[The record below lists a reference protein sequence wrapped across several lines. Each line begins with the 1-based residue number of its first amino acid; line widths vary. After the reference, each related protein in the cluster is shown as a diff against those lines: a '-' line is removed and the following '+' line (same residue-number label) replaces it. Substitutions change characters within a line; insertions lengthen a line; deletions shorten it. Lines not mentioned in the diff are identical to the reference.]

1 MVLGKM
7 ATGRSATEVVNQI
20 AGRYLPSVNIA
31 HLVCS
36 TLLLN
41 YLVAHLVVTTVWLSP
56 RGEEN
61 HHVVGGAN
69 HHLVGEANH
78 HLVGE
83 ANHHLVGEANLTSPS
98 SREEG
103 PPPHRRAYNQED
115 FTTHRV
121 GVAYVLCCILCC
133 IAKLATLC
141 MQTRGSKG
149 SQLESRTDE
158 AAKHESV
165 PHAMRR
171 RRQMW
176 VTSGHLLMYV
186 LLAEL
191 GMHKGGIGTTGK
203 TPPFFPF
210 ILAVCEVGTPL
221 ISLISIVGAVRR
233 GYISGYLK
241 ERKKKKKKKKMNR
254 VDLFL
259 FVCYFAVERVCKR
272 NFRREGGSAGGE
284 QTVEICREPDERAS
298 TGKRTTKGV
307 THGGELKGRNAI
319 RANVQKGW
327 LFPRCVKLLVHMLQ
341 QRLSPFQLRDV
352 GRVPPNGMASQ
363 EAARGRSATN
373 QVGTNTV
380 GRDRGISGRG
390 SHVGG
395 DGGSYTTLEKR
406 HMKKGAGKNHS
417 GSHPHEESSDSQGE
431 LCQRVRTNAHQYKKF
446 YHQYCKDLRGDEEEA
461 EGQSSS
467 GGSHPFLKCP
477 TLRER
482 RKFKVI
488 QGGGGQQRGEG
499 VASPGETPLI
509 GETPSSVTPSARD
522 NERGEKGVNFGSAQT
537 RSLDDKRSY
546 TSLYFP
552 SVTETGS
559 SKGGSGGGSSG
570 RSCCEGGGLSGGH
583 LQSDLRRM
591 EGKHLHRGA
600 EQKAKMKKARKTKK
614 KHHGVYLSPDGAK
627 CSRSIC
633 AEEKANSRDA
643 VSSNRVRS
651 DSVNALEA
659 HIRTFLSDFKKKR
672 EILTFLNDIHKTI
685 LMMRILSL
693 LLTKGILMCTSLYF
707 LHIVPV
713 ASGVPSTPP
722 GVLPLLQVCHFAL
735 FHLYVREYAA
745 RRRCR

>member
-56 RGEEN
+56 RGEE
-61 HHVVGGAN
+61 
-69 HHLVGEANH
+69 NH

-133 IAKLATLC
+133 IAKLATVC

-176 VTSGHLLMYV
+176 VTSGHLLIRGSEKG
-186 LLAEL
+186 L
-191 GMHKGGIGTTGK
+191 HKWLPQG
-203 TPPFFPF
+203 
-210 ILAVCEVGTPL
+210 E
-221 ISLISIVGAVRR
+221 
-233 GYISGYLK
+233 
-241 ERKKKKKKKKMNR
+241 KKKKKKKKMNR